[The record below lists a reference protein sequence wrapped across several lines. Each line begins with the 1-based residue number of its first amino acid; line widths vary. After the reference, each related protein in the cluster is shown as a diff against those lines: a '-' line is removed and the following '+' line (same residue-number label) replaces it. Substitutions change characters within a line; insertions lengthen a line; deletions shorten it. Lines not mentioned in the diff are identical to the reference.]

1 MLVRG
6 AGLEPARPCGQEILS
21 LSCLPIPSP
30 AHVNNY
36 GGTYGS
42 CTRLRGFADRCVT
55 APPTRHYQ
63 IIIAETV
70 RVVFSIIR
78 AFYASDFSITHYR
91 FIILSN
97 ARKN

>member
-30 AHVNNY
+30 AQKQIVN

-55 APPTRHYQ
+55 APPTRHLA
-63 IIIAETV
+63 IIITEYSRYTIG
-70 RVVFSIIR
+70 F
-78 AFYASDFSITHYR
+78 
-91 FIILSN
+91 SN
-97 ARKN
+97 ATTTIEKLAQDKYTESSMRV